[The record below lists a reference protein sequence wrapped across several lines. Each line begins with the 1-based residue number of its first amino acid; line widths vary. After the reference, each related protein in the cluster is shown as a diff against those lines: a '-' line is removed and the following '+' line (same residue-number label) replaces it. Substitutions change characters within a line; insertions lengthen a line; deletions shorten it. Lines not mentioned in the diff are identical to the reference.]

1 MCDSILETRLEQMR
15 NRRNSRLM
23 LITGSAVARLWQ
35 IRRVL
40 LLIIPYLILFGWLFA
55 EGSRR
60 DVRPGEIYEV
70 PENPAWKS
78 PDREHWFGTTGNGA
92 DLFELSR
99 LAMATSVSV
108 AVVTVSLGIG
118 LALLV
123 TMLFV
128 FDGGKKRFEMLTA
141 ASRAGFLMPS
151 MAVLVILTGA
161 SGGSLAIAISG
172 LIFVF
177 AFHLCPVLAAWFEE
191 GESGF
196 DVVAGHALGLTRR
209 DIVMNRILPK
219 VLRRLV
225 GVFASLVPV
234 AVLFEMALSF
244 MGLTGDRLSCGAMI
258 AYGQALIIEAP
269 WMAIY
274 PGILASL
281 VVMVLSLLGWRVSA
295 ALRTGNL
302 PGIL

>member
-1 MCDSILETRLEQMR
+1 MT
-15 NRRNSRLM
+15 NRRQSKVTRTTRNVL
-23 LITGSAVARLWQ
+23 ARLWQ

-55 EGSRR
+55 GGSRM
-60 DVRPGEIYEV
+60 DVRPGEIYAV
-70 PENPAWKS
+70 PENPAWES

-99 LAMATSVSV
+99 LAMASSVSV
-108 AVVTVSLGIG
+108 AVVSVSLGIG

-128 FDGGKKRFEMLTA
+128 FDGGKKRFEMLNA

-151 MAVLVILTGA
+151 MGALVIFTGA
-161 SGGSLAIAISG
+161 SGGSLVMAISG
-172 LIFVF
+172 LIFVI
-177 AFHLCPVLAAWFEE
+177 AFHLCPVLTGWFDE

-196 DVVAGHALGLTRR
+196 DVVASYALGLTRR
-209 DIVMNRILPK
+209 DIVTNRILPK

-225 GVFASLVPV
+225 GVFASLVPIV
-234 AVLFEMALSF
+234 VLVEMSLSF

-258 AYGQALIIEAP
+258 AYGQVLIIEAP

-274 PGILASL
+274 PGVLASL

-302 PGIL
+302 PGIF